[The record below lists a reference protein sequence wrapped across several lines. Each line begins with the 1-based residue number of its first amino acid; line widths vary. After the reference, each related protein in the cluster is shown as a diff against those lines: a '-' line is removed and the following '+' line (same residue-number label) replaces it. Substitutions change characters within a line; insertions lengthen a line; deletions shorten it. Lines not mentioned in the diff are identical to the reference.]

1 MLHRLPFRAMGGEM
15 LAIVEGDTDSPPS
28 ILDEVPG
35 WFEGW
40 EQTLSRFRAD
50 SELSRLNRTFDQ
62 PVKVSD
68 TLWDVFQYALSAETI
83 TNGLVTPTVLD
94 ALLEAGYDQNFDMMP
109 RYQQKNEHSVSIA
122 INQLSFVL
130 WDEKSQTICLPQGI
144 HLDFGGVA
152 KGWAA
157 YQTAERLRKYGPA
170 LMNAAGDIAISDSL
184 ANGAPWQIGVRN
196 PFEPGSDF
204 ETLNLTRC
212 GVATSGR
219 DRRHWNKNGLPQHHI
234 IDPYTGQPAETNVMT
249 ATIVAP
255 TVMEAEAAAK
265 AVVILGG
272 EEGLKWIEA
281 DPALAGIV
289 VLENGHTFYSQRI
302 NQYVIPHTAL
312 PKEIRDDMAYSTVS
326 GRCA

>member
-1 MLHRLPFRAMGGEM
+1 MLHRLLFRAMGGEM
-15 LAIVEGDTDSPPS
+15 LAILENEMDSSPS

-40 EQTLSRFRAD
+40 EQTLSRFRSD
-50 SELSRLNRTFDQ
+50 SELSRLNQTFDQ
-62 PVKVSD
+62 PVEVSD

-94 ALLEAGYDQNFDMMP
+94 AVLEAGYSQSFDNLP
-109 RYQQKNEHSVSIA
+109 HSQSQHGLRI
-122 INQLSFVL
+122 LSAVNPL
-130 WDEKSQTICLPQGI
+130 SVVTWDEKSQTICLPFGV

-157 YQTAERLRKYGPA
+157 HQTAERLKEYGSA
-170 LMNAAGDIAISDSL
+170 VMNAAGDIAISGAL
-184 ANGAPWQIGVRN
+184 ANAESWKIGVSN
-196 PFEPGSDF
+196 PFAPDTDF
-204 ETLNLTRC
+204 ETLNLNRC

-219 DRRHWNKNGLPQHHI
+219 DRRRWTQNGLARHHI
-234 IDPYTGQPAETNVMT
+234 INPYTGQPAETNVMT

-265 AVVILGG
+265 AVLILGA

-281 DPALAGIV
+281 DPALAGII
-289 VLENGHTFYSQRI
+289 VLENGHTFYNQRI
-302 NQYVIPHTAL
+302 YEYL
-312 PKEIRDDMAYSTVS
+312 
-326 GRCA
+326 